1 MPKPL
6 IDRYG
11 RVHCNMRLSVTDRCN
26 IRCIYCMP
34 ADKVQFKPR
43 EELLTF
49 EEIERIVRIAARLGI
64 TRIRITGGE
73 PLVRTGLANLVRRIS
88 SVPGIRD
95 LAMTTNGMLLPELAA
110 DLKTAGLKRLNI
122 SLDTLNEA
130 SFERITRRQ
139 GLDRV
144 LAGIFT
150 AREAGFESIR
160 LNAVA
165 VRGFVE
171 KEMVPLVQFARQHD
185 LTLRF
190 IEFMP
195 LNATGQWKDEDVL
208 TGKNIRAML
217 EQAFCPLIPVARVD
231 PNQPSVDYRFADGQG
246 RIGLIT
252 PVSQPFCGQCNRLRL
267 TAEGQ
272 FQNCLFSN
280 ASWDARSLLRGNRS
294 EESLIQMMRDCV
306 GAKQPGHGIGEE
318 HFSKPEKAMHEIGG

>member
-1 MPKPL
+1 
-6 IDRYG
+6 
-11 RVHCNMRLSVTDRCN
+11 MRLSVTDRCN
-26 IRCIYCMP
+26 IRCFYCMP
-34 ADKVQFKPR
+34 AGMVQFKPR

-49 EEIERIVRIAARLGI
+49 EEIERIVSIAARLGI

-73 PLVRTGLANLVRRIS
+73 PLVRTGLATLVRRIS
-88 SVPGIRD
+88 AVPGIRD

-110 DLKTAGLKRLNI
+110 DLKAAGLKRLNI

-130 SFERITRRQ
+130 AFERITRRQ

-185 LTLRF
+185 MTLRF

-195 LNATGQWKDEDVL
+195 LNATGHWQDEDVL
-208 TGKNIRAML
+208 TGEKIRAML
-217 EQAFCPLIPVARVD
+217 EQAFCPLIPAARFD
-231 PNQPSVDYRFADGQG
+231 PNQPSVDYHFADGQG

-252 PVSQPFCGQCNRLRL
+252 PVSQPFCGHCNRLRL

-272 FQNCLFSN
+272 FQNCLFSTAGWDAQP
-280 ASWDARSLLRGNRS
+280 ASWRRIGGEPDPVDARLCRGQTTGPR
-294 EESLIQMMRDCV
+294 
-306 GAKQPGHGIGEE
+306 HW
-318 HFSKPEKAMHEIGG
+318 